1 MSTPKPPPLPEG
13 YRLPAEITQFTAVDV
28 PSLAALLE
36 VEAEFLADVATNAEE
51 SYHRFPLSK
60 GNGRKRWIEAPSKKL
75 KFIQKRILEI
85 LLYTRPAHPAAH
97 GFVPNRSIVTN
108 ARPHVGKKWVVNFD
122 IKDFF
127 PSTKASKVLSILTAY
142 PDFSNAE
149 YGALLKIVCRGGA
162 LPQGAPTS
170 PHLANLAM
178 WDADIELWRYA
189 NQHQLAY
196 TRYADDLTFS
206 GTHIPSDLFPFLKE
220 ILKNYGYRLA
230 PGKSKWL
237 GQHKRQM
244 VTGLVVNEKLNL
256 PRPIRKRLRAIV
268 HDIRTNGIDHAL
280 ERSTMN
286 MDQIVGRIAFQA
298 MWDREVAHAQIMEL
312 ADALGL

>member
-1 MSTPKPPPLPEG
+1 MP
-13 YRLPAEITQFTAVDV
+13 V
-28 PSLAALLE
+28 P
-36 VEAEFLADVATNAEE
+36 
-51 SYHRFPLSK
+51 
-60 GNGRKRWIEAPSKKL
+60 
-75 KFIQKRILEI
+75 
-85 LLYTRPAHPAAH
+85 
-97 GFVPNRSIVTN
+97 
-108 ARPHVGKKWVVNFD
+108 FD
-122 IKDFF
+122 LKDFF
-127 PSTKASKVLSILTAY
+127 PSTKEAATLKILTQY
-142 PDFSNAE
+142 RGYSSAE
-149 YGALLKIVCRGGA
+149 YGAMLRLVCRNGS

-178 WDADIELWRYA
+178 WDADVDLWRYA
-189 NQHQLAY
+189 HEHQITY

-206 GTHIPSDLFPFLKE
+206 GDILPENLLDFLKQV
-220 ILKNYGYRLA
+220 LTKNGYRLA

-286 MDQIVGRIAFQA
+286 LDQIVGRIAFQA
-298 MWDREVAHAQIMEL
+298 MWDRETAQQQIFEL
-312 ADALGL
+312 ADAIGL